1 MGSQVWSNTSI
12 NRAFTTEWL
21 KFHGLELVTVRIY
34 LEFTAVIVALES
46 NKVRETADGT
56 ALVLPEFEVVGP
68 LKMYILTNAY
78 QVAAVTRG
86 ILSSGGIA
94 VSSIDILDR

>member
-1 MGSQVWSNTSI
+1 M
-12 NRAFTTEWL
+12 

-56 ALVLPEFEVVGP
+56 VLVLPEFEVVGP
-68 LKMYILTNAY
+68 LKLYILTNAY